1 MGNDQGQ
8 PKTVDFTL
16 DARTPSKRPEQLAA
30 LLEQAL
36 QREFPESGAVV
47 EVSHTPQT
55 SVVSLRNLEQL
66 EEGTATALT
75 HKARAIYNEI
85 HDQPVVLTP
94 PLWCAAGLVHGR
106 TKREPTPDPRS
117 ALDRLM

>member
-16 DARTPSKRPEQLAA
+16 NARTPSKRPEQLAA

-47 EVSHTPQT
+47 EISHTPQT

-75 HKARAIYNEI
+75 HKARAIYNEFMN
-85 HDQPVVLTP
+85 QPVVLTP
-94 PLWCAAGLVHGR
+94 LLWCAEQLTSERAFARISDEGL
-106 TKREPTPDPRS
+106 D
-117 ALDRLM
+117 DRVGV

>member
-47 EVSHTPQT
+47 EISHTPQT

-75 HKARAIYNEI
+75 HKARAIYNEFMMAGCACLKSFRI
-85 HDQPVVLTP
+85 PYRSRRPSGTLLCTRWSHL
-94 PLWCAAGLVHGR
+94 PL
-106 TKREPTPDPRS
+106 
-117 ALDRLM
+117 

>member
-36 QREFPESGAVV
+36 QREFPEAGAVV
-47 EVSHTPQT
+47 EISQTPQT

-75 HKARAIYNEI
+75 HKARAIYNEFMI
-85 HDQPVVLTP
+85 SP
-94 PLWCAAGLVHGR
+94 WY
-106 TKREPTPDPRS
+106 
-117 ALDRLM
+117 